1 MNFLVKLSIDIFAYF
16 MFFKF
21 YKFNIFGLRYVKN

>member
-1 MNFLVKLSIDIFAYF
+1 MNFLVKLSIDILVYF